1 MYRTC
6 TDPYATVADDINA
19 ERLRDLFVGQRTA
32 DLHAALLRPFTA
44 MVEPEYA
51 YSIDDKPI
59 AVGADLG
66 AWLEMQGQEVIGR
79 CMFDPAYRADC
90 IRMYVEA
97 RVRLEADRRNWRA
110 ESVEDIA
117 WERGGMV

>member
-1 MYRTC
+1 MYHTS
-6 TDPYATVADDINA
+6 DPYATVCDDVNA
-19 ERLRDLFVGQRTA
+19 ERMRAQFTGLRTA
-32 DLHAALLRPFTA
+32 ELHDALRRPFTA

-51 YSIDDKPI
+51 YSIDDRPI

-66 AWLEMQGQEVIGR
+66 AWLEMQGQETIGR
-79 CMFDPAYRADC
+79 CMFDAQYRADC

-110 ESVEDIA
+110 EAAEDSAWQRAGSV
-117 WERGGMV
+117 